1 MRVAILGATGCVG
14 MQMLRCMEE
23 RNIKLDDLV
32 LLASEKSK
40 GKKINYLGKEYT
52 IDVATNNSFK
62 EVDYVLGAVENEYA
76 KQFSKAIVDSKAI
89 FIDNSSA
96 FRMDENVPLVIPE
109 INEED
114 IKKNKGIIANPNC
127 STIITLMAVSPI
139 NKLSKIEKMI
149 ATTFQAVSG
158 VGVNGIKELSDQL
171 KELSKEDKDI
181 KNDYTAIEGVRS
193 DLPHSAFKYQIAYN
207 VIPAIGSFN
216 DNLYTTEEMKM
227 QNESRKILHLDDLVV
242 TCTCVRVPVMRSHSI
257 SISVS
262 TKDELTLDDIKNSI
276 LNSKGV
282 KLEDDISDNKYP
294 MPLNT
299 CNKDIVEIGR
309 IRKDYVLK
317 NGIALFCS
325 GDQIRKGAATNA
337 VQILECLLK

>member
-1 MRVAILGATGCVG
+1 MKVAILGATGCVG

-23 RNIKLDDLV
+23 RNIKVDDLI
-32 LLASEKSK
+32 LLASENSK
-40 GKKINYLGKEYT
+40 GRKINYLGKEYVV
-52 IDVATNNSFK
+52 DVATENSFNG
-62 EVDYVLGAVENEYA
+62 VDYVLGAVENAFA
-76 KQFSKAIVDSKAI
+76 KKFSKAIVDSKAV

-96 FRMDENVPLVIPE
+96 FRLDENVPLVIPE

-127 STIITLMAVSPI
+127 STIITLMAVNPI
-139 NKLSKIEKMI
+139 NKLSPIKKMI

-171 KELSKEDKDI
+171 KELSKEDKDL
-181 KNDYTAIEGVRS
+181 KNDYTALEGVRS
-193 DLPHSAFKYQIAYN
+193 DLPHKAFKYQIAYN

-227 QNESRKILHLDDLVV
+227 QNESRKIMHLNDLIV

-257 SISVS
+257 SVSVS
-262 TKDELTLDDIKNSI
+262 TERQLSFEEIKNSI

-282 KLEDDISDNKYP
+282 KLVDDINNDKYP

-309 IRKDYVLK
+309 IRKDEVLD

-337 VQILECLLK
+337 VQILECLIK